1 MFKGDSKKKLLLR
14 FQGSIWLHCWLQIVM
29 TISNKENVQDNEEIC
44 RVLQFYR
51 AVQSHC
57 LVSHFYLAVSF
68 RINPSCLLM
77 HSKVFNTM
85 FFAGD
90 EQIQS
95 VKVVWEDRLWNPS
108 ALILSTKEQ
117 FKYVNGELVVEVTV
131 KNSASKTR
139 GQAWEVVKEACLPI
153 METLDWQRSIP
164 YSIQEIHQNLGI
176 EAAKEVLLQV

>member
-1 MFKGDSKKKLLLR
+1 M
-14 FQGSIWLHCWLQIVM
+14 QGSSVLHGSPVTLFGF
-29 TISNKENVQDNEEIC
+29 TFPS
-44 RVLQFYR
+44 
-51 AVQSHC
+51 SC
-57 LVSHFYLAVSF
+57 L
-68 RINPSCLLM
+68 IQNNPSCLLM
-77 HSKVFNTM
+77 HSNVFDIM
-85 FFAGD
+85 FRAGD

-108 ALILSTKEQ
+108 ALVLSTKEQ

-164 YSIQEIHQNLGI
+164 YSIQEIHQNLGV

>member
-1 MFKGDSKKKLLLR
+1 
-14 FQGSIWLHCWLQIVM
+14 M
-29 TISNKENVQDNEEIC
+29 TISNKENVQDKEEIC

-68 RINPSCLLM
+68 RIT
-77 HSKVFNTM
+77 HHVFLCILRVFDIM
-85 FFAGD
+85 FRAGD

-95 VKVVWEDRLWNPS
+95 VKVFWEDRLWNPS
-108 ALILSTKEQ
+108 ALVLSTKEQ

-164 YSIQEIHQNLGI
+164 YSIQEIHQNLGV